1 MLMKFI
7 LISWRSVLRNKRRT
21 AITGMAVG
29 LGLAS
34 LMFTD
39 ALYAGMMD
47 YMLQGSTETWM
58 GHGQIH
64 GEGFHETARVT
75 ITVRDLPE
83 VIRRLDRDSLVQAYT
98 GRLISPASLESSREM
113 KPVTLIGVDR
123 GTDPEVTGLENSVIE
138 GNYFTGDSTEMIVGE
153 KLAEDMELIP
163 GDIAVVTAAM
173 ADSGLASQLFIVSG
187 ICRFGSEKLDE
198 YSVFV
203 NLSSSENLLG
213 LRGELHE
220 IAFLFPDPGM
230 AANGEMPNY
239 GGRGN
244 TTKGWPELAPQIH
257 SMTGMVDVSLTVMS
271 IILFGLVLFGIINSL
286 FMSIYERMYEFGI
299 MRAVGT
305 GRSTVV
311 FLVLL
316 EAFWLGVIAALF
328 GFLTGWG
335 VIQYFAGAGIS
346 FGDFD
351 FSGIMFDQPI
361 YPDFRLGSQWIYPLF
376 TIVFT
381 TLAGVYPGLHAG
393 GLNPARAIRKSL

>member
-1 MLMKFI
+1 MLLKLI
-7 LISWRSVLRNKRRT
+7 LISWRSILRNKRRT
-21 AITGMAVG
+21 VITGMAVG

-64 GEGFHETARVT
+64 GEGFQETARVA
-75 ITVRDLPE
+75 ITVREPRA
-83 VIRRLDRDSLVQAYT
+83 VILRLESDTLVQAYT
-98 GRLISPASLESSREM
+98 GRLLSPASLESAREM
-113 KPVTLIGVDR
+113 RPVTLIGVDR
-123 GTDPEVTGLENSVIE
+123 GTDRGTTGLENSIIE
-138 GNYFTGDSTEMIVGE
+138 GSYFTGDSTEIIIGE
-153 KLAEDMELIP
+153 KLAGDMELVP

-173 ADSGLASQLFIVSG
+173 ADSGLSSQLFIVSG
-187 ICRFGSEKLDE
+187 ICRFGSGQLDE
-198 YSVFV
+198 FSVFV
-203 NLSSSENLLG
+203 NLGSAERLLDLG
-213 LRGELHE
+213 GELHE
-220 IAFLFPDPGM
+220 IAFLLPDPWM
-230 AANGEMPNY
+230 AADGEIPDY
-239 GGRGN
+239 GGVGN
-244 TTKGWPELAPQIH
+244 TTSGWPELAPQIF
-257 SMTGMVDVSLTVMS
+257 SMTGMVDVSLAVMS

-286 FMSIYERMYEFGI
+286 FMSIYERMYEFGV

-305 GRSTVV
+305 RRSTVV

-316 EAFWLGVIAALF
+316 EAFWLGVFAVVS

-335 VIQYFAGAGIS
+335 VIHWFAGAGIS
-346 FGDFD
+346 FGEFD

-361 YPDFRLGSQWIYPLF
+361 YPVFHWSSQWIYPLF
-376 TIVFT
+376 TVVFT